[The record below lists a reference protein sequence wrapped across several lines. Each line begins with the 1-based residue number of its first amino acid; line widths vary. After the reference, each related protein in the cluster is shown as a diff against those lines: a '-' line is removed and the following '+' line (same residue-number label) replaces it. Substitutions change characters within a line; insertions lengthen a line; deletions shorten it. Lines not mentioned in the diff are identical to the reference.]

1 MECSPRRS
9 RSLTFDVPSLLGSSY
24 PPALNFVPN
33 ENSTIKNSLLA
44 LGTKCIRSNTNL
56 PPHACSMDNNTE
68 YSKKNASSSRE
79 NEINVT
85 TSCSRSKK
93 AILDGM
99 MDVFGSVKSFVR
111 KLPNVVSNL
120 NEEFSVTLI
129 SNGDNIPSRDL
140 YVSVPL
146 SSKENIQINTDMDT
160 NMKIDEDSSRTS
172 EAFKPSRFLSDIF
185 GKPRSNLSHRKFLS
199 ADNIHRQTWSEH
211 TKYTEEFFVDVA
223 FEAACEESIGNSLF
237 SGGAP
242 VGTKTKILDTQP
254 ESMEIDGEDF
264 DLLNLSCPNSVPET
278 KDVEMIQKESL
289 EISKSIIE
297 NKNSI
302 ECKFTSRT
310 REISESSDGSGDSFI
325 VFEKSQKSEY
335 CSTSGDDDDED
346 DDDEDDDDEDDDDD
360 ENDDDED
367 NDEDSY
373 DKFTIEFTSK
383 SDFRSRRYSETFDDS
398 DSCVDD
404 TDFIMFK
411 DVSPIKCSVEYSAV
425 DSPGEKRESKVRF
438 DPKPLIHTMIKW
450 NYAYRAARKG
460 PWEEIAR
467 DRERFRNRINS
478 TGRVINPILNTEH
491 RQSIRQIRFD
501 FQD

>member
-24 PPALNFVPN
+24 PPALNFVAT
-33 ENSTIKNSLLA
+33 ENSAIKNSLLT
-44 LGTKCIRSNTNL
+44 LGAKCIQSGTNL
-56 PPHACSMDNNTE
+56 PPHACSMDDNTE
-68 YSKKNASSSRE
+68 YSKKEPASSGE
-79 NEINVT
+79 NKINVAP
-85 TSCSRSKK
+85 SCSRSKK

-120 NEEFSVTLI
+120 NEEFSVTVV
-129 SNGDNIPSRDL
+129 SNGDNILSRDL

-146 SSKENIQINTDMDT
+146 SSKENIQINMDMDT
-160 NMKIDEDSSRTS
+160 SIKIDEELSRNS
-172 EAFKPSRFLSDIF
+172 ETFKPSRFLSEIF
-185 GKPRSNLSHRKFLS
+185 SKPRSNLPHRKFLS

-211 TKYTEEFFVDVA
+211 TKYAEELFVDVA

-237 SGGAP
+237 SGNAP
-242 VGTKTKILDTQP
+242 VGNNNKKILATQS
-254 ESMEIDGEDF
+254 ESMEIDREDF
-264 DLLNLSCPNSVPET
+264 DLLDLSCPNSVPET
-278 KDVEMIQKESL
+278 KDIEMIQKESL
-289 EISKSIIE
+289 EISKSMIE

-310 REISESSDGSGDSFI
+310 REISESSDGSGNSFI
-325 VFEKSQKSEY
+325 VFEKSQDSEY
-335 CSTSGDDDDED
+335 CSTSGDDED
-346 DDDEDDDDEDDDDD
+346 DNDDDDD
-360 ENDDDED
+360 DDSKDS
-367 NDEDSY
+367 DEDSY
-373 DKFTIEFTSK
+373 NKFTVEFTSK
-383 SDFRSRRYSETFDDS
+383 SDFRSRRYSESSDDS

-411 DVSPIKCSVEYSAV
+411 DVSPSKCPVEYSALD

-467 DRERFRNRINS
+467 DRERFRNKINS
-478 TGRVINPILNTEH
+478 IGCVINPILTAEH
-491 RQSIRQIRFD
+491 RQNIRQIRFD